1 MKKAIVLIL
10 IVAAAE
16 CWPMG
21 YKPKHIAADSAWLVE
36 IQQRMEK
43 VDTVFKAAQ
52 WEHYTGGQYTGNLE
66 RASKEYQILV
76 YTKYNIDRLK
86 RIQDLFENPVLNR
99 AARLAYIKYL
109 TDWCYYGTDIGNIQM
124 SLADKFVK
132 YRSEFEGTRHPDKF
146 LREVYRADPDRER
159 RKKAWLAS
167 VSIGKTITRASKILV
182 EERNRMARHRDFDD
196 FVEFKLNAVGMTPD
210 ELLKLLDNLNL
221 ATRDKYLEIY
231 LQKKDKLGVDKLQ
244 IWDIFYEPELMAID
258 SYFSKDKLM
267 YTLNSTFE
275 GLSFNTENMNITYD
289 LESRDNRLQ
298 IGICMAIQVPD
309 DIRILALI
317 DDGFLAYKTLFHEYG
332 HALHRVH
339 IDQDHYIMRVR
350 TDGVICE
357 SMATI
362 CEEILYQPAWLINY
376 MNIPEQDIPPII
388 TQLNESKIIN
398 LRLMLAFAYF
408 EMELY
413 RTNAENPDK
422 LFWDTM
428 ERILFCGRQDGS
440 EAWASIYHLIE
451 HPVYMK
457 NYILADLVAA
467 QTLNHMLKL
476 NGSIIDNPATAE
488 YLIERYFN
496 HGALYDW
503 FDLVEQAT
511 GEKLNAKYY
520 LENILNYPAESEESE
535 QSGGDK

>member
-1 MKKAIVLIL
+1 MKKTIVLIL
-10 IVAAAE
+10 TVAVAE

-21 YKPKHIAADSAWLVE
+21 YRPEHIAADSAWLVE

-43 VDTVFKAAQ
+43 VDTMFAAAR
-52 WEHYTGGQYTGNLE
+52 WEHYTGGQYSGNLE
-66 RASKEYQILV
+66 RASKEYRILV

-124 SLADKFVK
+124 SLADRFIK
-132 YRSEFEGTRHPDKF
+132 YRSEFEGIRYPDKF
-146 LREVYRADPDRER
+146 LREVYRTDPDRER

-167 VSIGKTITRASKILV
+167 VSIGKTISRASKILV
-182 EERNRMARHRDFDD
+182 EERNRMARYKDFED
-196 FVEFKLNAVGMTPD
+196 FVEFKLNAMGMTPE

-231 LQKKDKLGVDKLQ
+231 LQKKDKLDVEKLQ
-244 IWDIFYEPELMAID
+244 IWDIFYEPELIDID
-258 SYFSKDKLM
+258 SYFSKDKQM

-275 GLSFNTENMNITYD
+275 GLGFNTDNMNITYD

-298 IGICMAIQVPD
+298 IGICMPVQVPD

-332 HALHRVH
+332 HALHMVH
-339 IDQDHYIMRVR
+339 IGQDHYIMRVR
-350 TDGVICE
+350 IDGVIRE
-357 SMATI
+357 SMANI
-362 CEEILYQPAWLINY
+362 CEEIIFQPDWLRKY
-376 MNIPEQDIPPII
+376 MNIPEEDVSVFISNI
-388 TQLNESKIIN
+388 NERKIVN
-398 LRLMLAFAYF
+398 LRFTLALTYF

-428 ERILFCGRQDGS
+428 QRLLFCGRQDGS
-440 EAWASIYHLIE
+440 EAWAAIYHFT
-451 HPVYMK
+451 
-457 NYILADLVAA
+457 AA
-467 QTLNHMLKL
+467 PIYCQN
-476 NGSIIDNPATAE
+476 
-488 YLIERYFN
+488 
-496 HGALYDW
+496 
-503 FDLVEQAT
+503 
-511 GEKLNAKYY
+511 
-520 LENILNYPAESEESE
+520 
-535 QSGGDK
+535 